1 MTFKN
6 ILVPFD
12 FSHFSKKALETAVQ
26 VAESCG
32 GKIHLLHVEEDIFHM
47 KQLHK
52 IHPPLEK
59 ICGEFHH
66 EFIVEN
72 KKKLEEFASY
82 VPKEVFG
89 SAVIREGHP
98 FVEIVNYAQKT
109 GADLI
114 VVSSRGRSDIKHAL
128 IGSTAEKVA
137 HKASCAVLIVKDK
150 EVTNVTL

>member
-1 MTFKN
+1 MTFKK
-6 ILVPFD
+6 ILVPID
-12 FSHFSKKALETAVQ
+12 FSHFSKKALETAVEI
-26 VAESCG
+26 AEPRG
-32 GKIHLLHVEEDIFHM
+32 AKIHLLHVEEDVFHM

-59 ICGEFHH
+59 LCGEFHR

-72 KKKLEEFASY
+72 KKKLEEFASFI
-82 VPKEVFG
+82 PKEVFG

-98 FVEIVNYAQKT
+98 FVEIVNYAEK
-109 GADLI
+109 ACIDLI

-150 EVTNVTL
+150 EST